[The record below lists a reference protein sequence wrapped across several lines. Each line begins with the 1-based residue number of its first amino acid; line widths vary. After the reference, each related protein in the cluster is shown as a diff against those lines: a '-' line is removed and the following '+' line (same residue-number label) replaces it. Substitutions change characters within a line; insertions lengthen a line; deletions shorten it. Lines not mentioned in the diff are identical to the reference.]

1 MRGSF
6 FFFFFSLSDADVD
19 VMGYNNP
26 PPFSFWKK
34 AMKKMEEA
42 VRLCAVNLHIS
53 FDVWQFEPAKLVKGE
68 KKKKKKRKLS
78 LIETTCAPNR
88 YLWIHFAI

>member
-1 MRGSF
+1 LLRGSF

-68 KKKKKKRKLS
+68 KRRKKK
-78 LIETTCAPNR
+78 ETIADRDNLCAQ
-88 YLWIHFAI
+88 

>member
-1 MRGSF
+1 LLRGSF

-26 PPFSFWKK
+26 PPISFWKK

-68 KKKKKKRKLS
+68 KKKKKKGNYR
-78 LIETTCAPNR
+78 
-88 YLWIHFAI
+88 